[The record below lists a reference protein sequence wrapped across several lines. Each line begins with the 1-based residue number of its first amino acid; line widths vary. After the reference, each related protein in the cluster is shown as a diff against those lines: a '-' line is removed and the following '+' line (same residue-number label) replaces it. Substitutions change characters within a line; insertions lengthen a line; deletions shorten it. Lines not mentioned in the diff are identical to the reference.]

1 MITLTTNPILSEH
14 SCFVSPN
21 RASVLAPGRRLGGD
35 AQAVQVQ
42 AAGKLTTY
50 TSGINV
56 TKKI

>member
-1 MITLTTNPILSEH
+1 M
-14 SCFVSPN
+14 F

>member
-42 AAGKLTTY
+42 AAGKLTT
-50 TSGINV
+50 
-56 TKKI
+56 